1 MMIDRPAPG
10 SASPT
15 SQGNNHSGEEKIM
28 IESRYRELLAAE
40 LRIGACGCGGA
51 CRACQNE
58 PRPGSEEERL
68 EFEAELAAR
77 NAE

>member
-1 MMIDRPAPG
+1 
-10 SASPT
+10 
-15 SQGNNHSGEEKIM
+15 M
-28 IESRYRELLAAE
+28 IESRYHELLAAE

-58 PRPGSEEERL
+58 PRPGSEAERL